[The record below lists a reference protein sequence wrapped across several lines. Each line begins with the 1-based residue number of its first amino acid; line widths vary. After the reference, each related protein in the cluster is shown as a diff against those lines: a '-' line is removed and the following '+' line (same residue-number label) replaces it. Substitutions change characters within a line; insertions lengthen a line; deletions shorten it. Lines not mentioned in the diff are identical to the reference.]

1 MIEGLNGGFFLL
13 TFFLVCAIIWARQD
27 HKERKLIQQSQNE
40 AAWGYSNGV
49 RSWKSIEKTM
59 ANIERE
65 GL

>member
-27 HKERKLIQQSQNE
+27 HKERI
-40 AAWGYSNGV
+40 NGIK
-49 RSWKSIEKTM
+49 SWKSIEKTM
-59 ANIERE
+59 ADIERK